1 MQMILDPRLLRFCN
15 SRLTLKNLLNFPNCT
30 FPLVDKH
37 SPNGQMVFLFGSIGC
52 FWRFWWHCF
61 YLLSFSSEIRLF
73 IFTGLCHVSCLHV
86 TMSLWHPYFPY
97 NLYKLYIGF
106 KRNEMGR
113 KLFRHKPL
121 STTGSTWPW
130 HPMSD
135 VSLWGL
141 CGRSSDVCV
150 TLCECRAPGPVFIPE
165 SSSSLRPRRYAF
177 KYCANSD
184 NKRTWASLGMGRDE
198 SLNFLLS

>member
-1 MQMILDPRLLRFCN
+1 MQIILDPRLLRFCN

-113 KLFRHKPL
+113 KLFRHKLCPCQLLGQHDHDIQCQMSVSGVSVVAPRMFVWHCVSVGHPAPYL
-121 STTGSTWPW
+121 SRS
-130 HPMSD
+130 HPP
-135 VSLWGL
+135 VSG
-141 CGRSSDVCV
+141 
-150 TLCECRAPGPVFIPE
+150 PGVMPSNIVPTAITSELELP
-165 SSSSLRPRRYAF
+165 
-177 KYCANSD
+177 
-184 NKRTWASLGMGRDE
+184 
-198 SLNFLLS
+198 